1 MIIYIG
7 ADHRGFA
14 LKEVLK
20 AHLTDSGNE
29 VVDMGNEVLEDGDD
43 YPDFAIEVANA
54 VSSNP
59 FEDRGIVICG
69 SGVGVDIVA
78 NKFPDVRS
86 ALVASVDQIRAARTD
101 DNVNVLALAA
111 DFIDEATAKDI
122 AVAFIEAE
130 YDGAEHHQRR
140 IDKITD
146 LELGPIVGDTDE
158 EGGAEE
164 GPDDELPAP
173 EDMPA

>member
-14 LKEVLK
+14 LKELLK
-20 AHLTDSGNE
+20 GHLVDGGYE
-29 VVDMGNEVLEDGDD
+29 VVDMGNAVLEDGDD

-54 VSSNP
+54 VSANP

-86 ALVASVDQIRAARTD
+86 ALVASADQIRAARTD
-101 DNVNVLALAA
+101 DDVNVLALAA
-111 DFIDEATAKDI
+111 DFLDEATAKNI
-122 AVAFIEAE
+122 AVAFIETE
-130 YDGAEHHQRR
+130 YDGAAHHQRR

-146 LELGPIVGDTDE
+146 LELGPIVSGPDE
-158 EGGAEE
+158 ETAELE
-164 GPDDELPAP
+164 VPPSEEQIP
-173 EDMPA
+173 

>member
-14 LKEVLK
+14 LKEMLK
-20 AHLTDSGNE
+20 AHLTDIGNE
-29 VVDMGNEVLEDGDD
+29 VVDMGNETLEDGDD

-86 ALVASVDQIRAARTD
+86 ALVASADQIRAARTD

-111 DFIDEATAKDI
+111 DFTDEATAKSI
-122 AVAFIEAE
+122 AAAFVETE
-130 YDGAEHHQRR
+130 YDGAEPHQRR

-146 LELGPIVGDTDE
+146 LELGPIVSGPDE
-158 EGGAEE
+158 E
-164 GPDDELPAP
+164 AP
-173 EDMPA
+173 EAEAADSEEQPA